1 MIKIEWI
8 KLTLL
13 FSSMLYAIK
22 GCLMTYFSSDGS
34 IESGAGRNED
44 RESEVERN
52 AQPSY
57 K

>member
-1 MIKIEWI
+1 M
-8 KLTLL
+8 
-13 FSSMLYAIK
+13 A
-22 GCLMTYFSSDGS
+22 YFSSDGS

-44 RESEVERN
+44 GESEVERN